1 MPIHIADA
9 YRHSAFAQRQTG
21 LLFNL
26 PAPDPE
32 LEQLP
37 EGISLC
43 MIVKNEERFLE
54 ACLESVKDVVDEIN
68 IIDTGSTDR
77 TIEIA
82 QKYGAKIDYR
92 EWRNDFSWARNE
104 SLNMATRRWTLVLD
118 GDEELEPESVEM
130 LRSLRTTPAGLAA
143 VYINIVNLV
152 DDSAGAGTMSH
163 RLIRIFPTTPLL
175 RYGGVIHE
183 ALARP
188 NGEEF
193 PAVLSPITIL
203 HKGYTVEL
211 LAAREKDARNRPLLE
226 RAYEENGDD
235 LFSMFNFGNSEISCG
250 NTERGIEILER
261 MLAKATQPKL
271 YFSIAYL
278 LIAQSYCEKFG
289 QLDIALEKIEE
300 AATKF
305 ANDAGIV
312 FTKGQILTK
321 MQRFDDARETFER
334 ALEMREMMALSVMTD
349 EEIFEWKIY
358 YAIAGLYEREEN
370 FERAIE
376 YMDKALANKPRS
388 FHLHRTRASFLERC
402 DRLYDAELAYRNM
415 SEFEP
420 QRGKVELVNFFL
432 RRRRYQQVLAVV
444 ENEVDIGLNGD
455 VIAQLNI
462 TAAQALMES
471 NAGDPLPFLESAL
484 RHAPGNGFALR
495 LAEGVLTQRGD
506 VVALERLHA
515 QELLAP
521 CLQPGDFA
529 RRSFRLLALD
539 RNEDARFAADA
550 GLQLDPD
557 NAELRFNTALAS
569 LRLGDEVRATHE
581 FGRVESK
588 APEVYAKANQLRAG
602 LMLKNGDLAGAV
614 AAIERSLSVP
624 GLTTEAVLRF
634 SRALRDAGARAESR
648 AVLEKHVAVS
658 PSVALELASIMLQDD
673 DVAGAGRVAAASL
686 T

>member
-1 MPIHIADA
+1 MPIQIADA
-9 YRHSAFAQRQTG
+9 HRHSAFAQRQTG

-32 LEQLP
+32 QVQLP

-54 ACLESVKDVVDEIN
+54 ACLASVKGVVDEIN

-104 SLNMATRRWTLVLD
+104 SLNMATYRWTLVLD
-118 GDEELEPESVEM
+118 GDEELESESVEM
-130 LRSLRTTPAGLAA
+130 LRSLRSTPAGLAS

-163 RLIRIFPTTPLL
+163 RLIRLFPTTPLL

-261 MLAKATQPKL
+261 MLSQATSPKL
-271 YFSIAYL
+271 YFPIAYL
-278 LIAQSYCEKFG
+278 MIAQSLCEKLGKF
-289 QLDIALEKIEE
+289 DEALEKIDE
-300 AATKF
+300 AVTKF
-305 ANDAGIV
+305 PNDAGIV
-312 FTKGQILTK
+312 FTKGQILMK
-321 MQRFDDARETFER
+321 MQRYDDARETFEK
-334 ALEMREMMALSVMTD
+334 ALEMREMMALAVMTD

-370 FERAIE
+370 FEKAIE

-388 FHLHRTRASFLERC
+388 FHLHRTKANFLERSG
-402 DRLYDAELAYRNM
+402 RLYDAELAYRNM

-420 QRGKVELVNFFL
+420 HRGKVELVNFFL

-444 ENEVDIGLNGD
+444 ENEVDIGLNGE
-455 VIAQLNI
+455 VIAQLNV

-495 LAEGVLTQRGD
+495 LAENLLTQRGD
-506 VVALERLHA
+506 TAGLERLHA

-521 CLQPGDFA
+521 CLRPGDFS
-529 RRSFRLLALD
+529 RRSFRLLAVNQ
-539 RNEDARFAADA
+539 NEDARFAADA
-550 GLQLDPD
+550 GLQIDPD
-557 NAELRFNTALAS
+557 NAELRFNSALAS
-569 LRLGDEVRATHE
+569 LRLGDDTRAMHE
-581 FGRVESK
+581 FGRVDSK
-588 APEVYAKANQLRAG
+588 VPEIYAQANQLRAG
-602 LMLKNGDLAGAV
+602 LMLKHGDVAGAT
-614 AAIERSLSVP
+614 AAIERSLSTRGV
-624 GLTTEAVLRF
+624 TADTVLKCA
-634 SRALRDAGARAESR
+634 RALRDAGARAECR
-648 AVLEKHVAVS
+648 AILEKHVAVGS
-658 PSVALELASIMLQDD
+658 SIALELASMMLQDG
-673 DVAGAGRVAAASL
+673 DVAGAGRIASASL

>member
-1 MPIHIADA
+1 MPIQIADA
-9 YRHSAFAQRQTG
+9 HRHTNYAKRQTG

-32 LEQLP
+32 RLQLP

-92 EWRNDFSWARNE
+92 EWCNDFSLARNE
-104 SLNMATRRWTLVLD
+104 SLSMATRRWTLVLD
-118 GDEELEPESVEM
+118 GDEELERESVEM
-130 LRSLRTTPAGLAA
+130 LRSLRSTPAGLAA

-163 RLIRIFPTTPLL
+163 RLIRLFPTTPEL

-211 LAAREKDARNRPLLE
+211 LASREKDARNRPLLE
-226 RAYEENGDD
+226 RAYEEHGDD

-261 MLAKATQPKL
+261 MLAQAIVPKL
-271 YFSIAYL
+271 YFPIAYL
-278 LIAQSYCEKFG
+278 MIAQAYCEKLG
-289 QLDIALEKIEE
+289 QLDLALEKIEE

-305 ANDAGIV
+305 SNDAGII
-312 FTKGQILTK
+312 FTKGQILMK
-321 MQRFDDARETFER
+321 MQRLDEAREMFER

-370 FERAIE
+370 FDKAIE

-388 FHLHRTRASFLERC
+388 FHLHRTRANFLERTG
-402 DRLYDAELAYRNM
+402 RLHDAELAYRHM

-432 RRRRYQQVLAVV
+432 RRQRYQQVLAVV
-444 ENEVDIGLNGD
+444 ENEIDIGLNGD

-484 RHAPGNGFALR
+484 RHSPGNGFALSLTER
-495 LAEGVLTQRGD
+495 LLTQRGD
-506 VVALERLHA
+506 IAGLARLHE

-521 CLQPGDFA
+521 CVRPGDFA
-529 RRSFRLLALD
+529 RRSFRLLAINQ
-539 RNEDARFAADA
+539 NEDAGFAADQ
-550 GLQLDPD
+550 GLLLDPD
-557 NAELRFNTALAS
+557 NAELRFNSALAS
-569 LRLGDEVRATHE
+569 LRLGDEVRATHD
-581 FGRVESK
+581 FGRVEAK
-588 APEVYAKANQLRAG
+588 APEVFAKANQLRAG
-602 LMLKNGDLAGAV
+602 LMLKNGDLPGAV
-614 AAIERSLSVP
+614 SAVERSLSGP
-624 GLTTEAVLRF
+624 GLTAEAVLKCA
-634 SRALRDAGARAESR
+634 RAFRDAGARAESR
-648 AVLEKHVAVS
+648 TILEKHVAVDLS
-658 PSVALELASIMLQDD
+658 IALELAADMLQAG
-673 DVAGAGRVAAASL
+673 DVAGAGRIASASL
-686 T
+686 A

>member
-1 MPIHIADA
+1 MPIQISDA
-9 YRHSAFAQRQTG
+9 YSTSNFAKRQTG

-26 PAPDPE
+26 PAPGADQV
-32 LEQLP
+32 QLP

-54 ACLESVKDVVDEIN
+54 ACLESIKDVVDEIN

-104 SLNMATRRWTLVLD
+104 ALSMATRRWTLVLD
-118 GDEELEPESVEM
+118 GDEELERESVEM
-130 LRSLRTTPAGLAA
+130 LRSLRTTPAGTAA

-163 RLIRIFPTTPLL
+163 RLIRIFPTSPDF
-175 RYGGVIHE
+175 RYNGVIHE
-183 ALARP
+183 ALTRP
-188 NGEEF
+188 GGAEF
-193 PAVLSPITIL
+193 AAVLSPITIL

-226 RAYEENGDD
+226 RAYKENGDD
-235 LFSMFNFGNSEISCG
+235 LFSMFNFGNSEICCG
-250 NTERGIEILER
+250 NTEHGIEILER
-261 MLAKATQPKL
+261 MLATPIAPKL
-271 YFSIAYL
+271 YFPIAYL
-278 LIAQSYCEKFG
+278 MLAQSYCEKLG
-289 QLDIALEKIEE
+289 QLEKALEVIEE
-300 AATKF
+300 GERKF
-305 ANDAGIV
+305 SGDAGIV
-312 FTKGQILTK
+312 FTKAQVLMK
-321 MQRFDDARETFER
+321 MNRMDDAREAFDK
-334 ALEMREMMALSVMTD
+334 ALGMREAMALQVMTD

-370 FERAIE
+370 YEKAVE
-376 YMDKALANKPRS
+376 YIDKALANKPRAVN
-388 FHLHRTRASFLERC
+388 LHRTKANFLERSG
-402 DRLYDAELAYRNM
+402 RFYDAELAYRNIG
-415 SEFEP
+415 EIDP

-444 ENEVDIGLNGD
+444 ENEIDIGLNGD
-455 VIAQLNI
+455 VIAQLNV

-471 NAGDPLPFLESAL
+471 STGDPMPFLESAL

-495 LAEGVLTQRGD
+495 LMETVLTQRGD
-506 VVALERLHA
+506 AAALARLHE

-521 CLQPGDFA
+521 CTRPGDFA
-529 RRSFRLLALD
+529 RRSYRFLALN

-550 GLQLDPD
+550 GLALDPD
-557 NAELRFNTALAS
+557 NPELRFNSALAS
-569 LRLGDEVRATHE
+569 LRLGDELRATHD

-588 APEVYAKANQLRAG
+588 GVEIFAKANQFRAG
-602 LMLKNGDLAGAV
+602 LMLKNGDNSGAV
-614 AAIERSLSVP
+614 SAIERSLSVP
-624 GLTTEAVLRF
+624 GVTADDVLRF
-634 SRALRDAGARAESR
+634 ARALRQAGAAAESR
-648 AVLEKHVAVS
+648 AILEKHVALD
-658 PSVALELASIMLQDD
+658 PNVALELASVMLAEN